1 MNTCSPYET
10 LLGKSS
16 PAIIREL
23 EQLIGAAQITLVEGG
38 RWLVSQ
44 RAPLGP
50 IMGERDLS
58 YVYKCIWGAYAAGVE
73 RRYITEMLDW
83 LYANALQPNGDFFFP
98 EEPADHRVDTRAY
111 RQLVFLK
118 FAALLDHPIVG
129 DARIMR
135 RMAQYQDPVTGGCFY
150 YIGEDPDRPAYPDF
164 CSVGDTAFFGEF
176 ALAAGWR
183 DAALRAGRWM
193 LKVVRDNAHP
203 MAQAGVFY
211 TLADRRGELITHVG
225 PGEKIIKTVN
235 NRDANQMGWNLGCA
249 LAFLAD
255 LYAALHHEPSVSDA
269 TSDRTYQEYIK
280 AILTIC
286 QFEDTMP
293 LESYFYP
300 SKCKV
305 VWGTGRVLDVF
316 LRYGLATEEDL
327 DRLYR
332 ISKRVF
338 VHTFLGS
345 QLPDGSWPGIHYP
358 LNDDAPELQFDYRVL
373 KGLALYPQSPIR
385 GSATSSYLPAVEVT
399 GEILGEIGALLEGLS
414 PLLDY
419 YRRV

>member
-1 MNTCSPYET
+1 MQTHFPYET
-10 LLGKSS
+10 LVGKS
-16 PAIIREL
+16 PATIIREL
-23 EQLIGAAQITLVEGG
+23 EQLIGAAQITLAEGG
-38 RWLVSQ
+38 RWLVNQ

-50 IMGERDLS
+50 IMGERDVS
-58 YVYKCIWGAYAAGVE
+58 YVYKSIWGAYAAGVE
-73 RRYITEMLDW
+73 RRYIAKMLDW
-83 LYANALQPNGDFFFP
+83 LHAQALQPNGDFFFP
-98 EEPADHRVDTRAY
+98 AEPADHRVDTRAY
-111 RQLVFLK
+111 RQFVFLK
-118 FAALLDHPIVG
+118 FAALLDHPIVH
-129 DARIMR
+129 DERVMR
-135 RMAQYQDPVTGGCFY
+135 RMAQYQDPATGGCFY

-193 LKVVRDNAHP
+193 LKVVADNAKH
-203 MAQAGVFY
+203 MAQTGDFY
-211 TLADRRGELITHVG
+211 TLADRRGDLITQVS
-225 PGEKIIKTVN
+225 PGEKINKTVN

-255 LYAALHHEPSVSDA
+255 LYAALRHDQTRSDP
-269 TSDRTYQEYIK
+269 TGRTYQEYIK

-293 LESYFYP
+293 LETYFYP

-305 VWGTGRVLDVF
+305 VWGTGRVLDIF
-316 LRYGLATEEDL
+316 LRYGLAIEEDL

-358 LNDDAPELQFDYRVL
+358 LHDDAPELQFDYRVL
-373 KGLALYPQSPIR
+373 KGLTLYPQTPIR
-385 GSATSSYLPAVEVT
+385 GSATCSYLPAVEVT

-414 PLLDY
+414 PLIDY
-419 YRRV
+419 YRRM